1 MSEAQPVWA
10 LILAAGDGSRLRA
23 PTPKPCGAPVPKQ
36 FCSLDGGRSLL
47 EEAIQRAARLVPSE
61 RICTIVAQQHRKWWI
76 ECRGL
81 AHLPQTNLIVQ
92 PRNRGTGV
100 GVLFSI
106 LHILAKDP
114 EARIVMLPSDHYVQ
128 DELVLQ
134 QALETALARLE
145 EDTTHPI
152 LLGTEPDELD
162 TELGYVLPGV
172 PDVSGSL
179 RVERFLEKPKTDLA
193 AELIARGGL
202 WNMFIL
208 AAHGAALLDL
218 FLPHHSSIV
227 VEMQV
232 ILTRFLQ
239 HGAPTGGWPAIVDLY
254 TRLPSI
260 DFSRDVLEHKVDRL
274 RVVRVPSCGWSDLGT
289 PGRVGKTLQRLHV
302 RRGTGDVTAERE
314 SSEYLGLAAQQ
325 AQLERTRRL
334 GVSRF

>member
-1 MSEAQPVWA
+1 MSEAQHVWA

-23 PTPKPCGAPVPKQ
+23 LTTKPCGTPVPKQ

-193 AELIARGGL
+193 AEPVMDEDEI
-202 WNMFIL
+202 I
-208 AAHGAALLDL
+208 
-218 FLPHHSSIV
+218 
-227 VEMQV
+227 
-232 ILTRFLQ
+232 
-239 HGAPTGGWPAIVDLY
+239 
-254 TRLPSI
+254 
-260 DFSRDVLEHKVDRL
+260 
-274 RVVRVPSCGWSDLGT
+274 
-289 PGRVGKTLQRLHV
+289 
-302 RRGTGDVTAERE
+302 
-314 SSEYLGLAAQQ
+314 
-325 AQLERTRRL
+325 
-334 GVSRF
+334 